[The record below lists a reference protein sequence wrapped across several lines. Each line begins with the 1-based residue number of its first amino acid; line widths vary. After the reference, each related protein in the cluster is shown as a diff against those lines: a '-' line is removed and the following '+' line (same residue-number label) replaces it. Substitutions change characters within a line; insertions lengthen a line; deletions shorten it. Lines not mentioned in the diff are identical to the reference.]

1 MHSLRVAEPFLP
13 KAKTEVRERLRKP
26 DTNRVPWRHSN
37 LCKIVSLHNVF
48 YEVAYVSVN
57 VIEINNSIEVNSF
70 SIFLGKFTIQRPSS
84 NIYFALRV

>member
-26 DTNRVPWRHSN
+26 DTN
-37 LCKIVSLHNVF
+37 LCKIMSLHNIF
-48 YEVAYVSVN
+48 YEVANVSVN
-57 VIEINNSIEVNSF
+57 VIEINNNIEVNSF
-70 SIFLGKFTIQRPSS
+70 SIFLRKFAIQRPSS